1 MSERELIIGL
11 DLRDD
16 YAQLS
21 YALDLSNEVESIL
34 MEEYEHKF
42 LIPTVIG
49 LRKDINQWVF
59 GEEALILGRE
69 GKAQVIQNLLD
80 KVIKGYRIKLRG
92 SLYDPI
98 YLLER
103 FIYKVLLELKGR
115 MPEKTIRQMVIT
127 IKDMDMILVEAIY
140 KALENLGL
148 KKDRVQ
154 VQSHIKSYLSYV
166 LSQEKDIWMND
177 VALFNFDEYGFT
189 YSQIMIQRRRLP
201 YLVEVFSRDY
211 SKSLKYEELDQAI
224 ASENFDYILENIVN
238 DAMYKQ
244 IVSSI
249 YFTGKGFIDGLPKT
263 VVRNV
268 SKGRRIFIGQNLY
281 CKGACYFAQKLVGAS
296 KLNDFIFLLDDTIF
310 YTVSL
315 ILYDKGEYKT
325 ITIGKLGESIY
336 EPVTTL
342 EMILDEEE
350 SIKYQVMDKNG
361 NRIKED
367 MLLLDDL
374 PKRPNK
380 TTRVEFSLKYI
391 DSSRFI
397 IKIKDKGFGD
407 FYPSTNK
414 LWEKEVVIYG

>member
-34 MEEYEHKF
+34 MEEHEQKF
-42 LIPTVIG
+42 LIPTAIG
-49 LRKDINQWVF
+49 LRKDISQWAY
-59 GEEALILGRE
+59 GEEALILGKE
-69 GKAQVIQNLLD
+69 DKAQVVQSLLD
-80 KVIKGYRIKLRG
+80 KVIKGYRIKLYG

-103 FIYKVLLELKGR
+103 FIYKILLEIKGR
-115 MPEKTIRQMVIT
+115 MPDKTIRQMVIT
-127 IKDMDMILVEAIY
+127 IKDMDMILVEGIY

-148 KKDRVQ
+148 GKDRVQ

-177 VALFNFDEYGFT
+177 VALFDFDEHGFS
-189 YSQIMIQRRRLP
+189 YSQIIVQRRRLP

-211 SKSLKYEELDQAI
+211 SKSLKYEELGQAT
-224 ASENFDYILENIVN
+224 ASGNLDYILENIVN

-244 IVSSI
+244 IISSI
-249 YFTGKGFIDGLPKT
+249 YFTGKGFIDGLPKA
-263 VVRNV
+263 VVRNI
-268 SKGRRIFIGQNLY
+268 SKGRRVFIGQNLY
-281 CKGACYFAQKLVGAS
+281 SKGACYYAQKLVGMSA
-296 KLNDFIFLLDDTIF
+296 LNDFVFLLDDTIS

-315 ILYDKGEYKT
+315 VLYDKGEYKT
-325 ITIGKLGESIY
+325 VTIGKLGESIY
-336 EPVTTL
+336 EPVTAL
-342 EMILDEEE
+342 EAILDGEE

-361 NRIKED
+361 NRIQED
-367 MLLLDDL
+367 ILILDNL

-380 TTRVEFSLKYI
+380 TTRIEFTVNYTSN
-391 DSSRFI
+391 SRFKI
-397 IKIKDKGFGD
+397 HIKDKGFGD
-407 FYPSTNK
+407 LYPATNMS
-414 LWEKEVVIYG
+414 WEKEVVIYE

>member
-1 MSERELIIGL
+1 MIERELIIGL

-21 YALDLSNEVESIL
+21 YALDLSNEVEFVL
-34 MEEYEHKF
+34 MEEYEHQF
-42 LIPTVIG
+42 IIPTVIG
-49 LRKDINQWVF
+49 LRKDISQWVF

-69 GKAQVIQNLLD
+69 GKAQIVSNLLN
-80 KVIKGYRIKLRG
+80 KVIKGYRIKLYG

-103 FIYKVLLELKGR
+103 YIYKVLLELKGK
-115 MPEKTIRQMVIT
+115 MPDKTIRQMVIT

-148 KKDRVQ
+148 GKDRAQ

-166 LSQEKDIWMND
+166 LSQEKNIWMND
-177 VALFNFDEYGFT
+177 VALFDFDEYDFT
-189 YSQIMIQRRRLP
+189 YSQTKIQRRRLP

-211 SKSLKYEELDQAI
+211 SESLKYKELDQAI
-224 ASENFDYILENIVN
+224 DSGNFEYILENIVN

-244 IVSSI
+244 IISSI
-249 YFTGKGFIDGLPKT
+249 YFTGKGFIDGLPKA
-263 VVRNV
+263 VLRNI

-281 CKGACYFAQKLVGAS
+281 CKGACYYAQKLVGANT
-296 KLNDFIFLLDDTIF
+296 LNDFVFLLDDTIS

-315 ILYDKGEYKT
+315 FIYDKGEYKT
-325 ITIGKLGESIY
+325 VTLGKLGESIY

-350 SIKYQVMDKNG
+350 SIKYQVMDKNE
-361 NRIKED
+361 NKIQED
-367 MLLLDDL
+367 ILLLDDF

-391 DSSRFI
+391 DDSRFKINI
-397 IKIKDKGFGD
+397 IDKGFGD
-407 FYPSTNK
+407 LYPATNK
-414 LWEKEVVIYG
+414 VWEKEVVIYG

>member
-80 KVIKGYRIKLRG
+80 KVIKEYRIKLCG

-281 CKGACYFAQKLVGAS
+281 CKGACYYAQKLAGADT
-296 KLNDFIFLLDDTIF
+296 LNDFVFLLDDTIS
-310 YTVSL
+310 YTISL
-315 ILYDKGEYKT
+315 DLYDKGEYKT
-325 ITIGKLGESIY
+325 VTIGKLGESIY

-342 EMILDEEE
+342 DMILDEED
-350 SIKYQVMDKNG
+350 SIKFQVIDKNE
-361 NRIKED
+361 RKIQED
-367 MLLLDDL
+367 MLLLDNL

-380 TTRVEFSLKYI
+380 MTRVEFSLRYI
-391 DSSRFI
+391 DNSRFKI
-397 IKIKDKGFGD
+397 IIKDKGFGD
-407 FYPSTNK
+407 LYPSSNMV
-414 LWEKEVVIYG
+414 WEKEVVIYG

>member
-49 LRKDINQWVF
+49 LRKDISQWVF
-59 GEEALILGRE
+59 GEEALILARE
-69 GKAQVIQNLLD
+69 GKAQIVQNLLD
-80 KVIKGYRIKLRG
+80 KVIKGFRIKLYA

-103 FIYKVLLELKGR
+103 FIYKVLLELKAR
-115 MPEKTIRQMVIT
+115 MPDKTIRQMVIT
-127 IKDMDMILVEAIY
+127 IRDMDMILVEAIY

-148 KKDRVQ
+148 GKDRVQ

-166 LSQEKDIWMND
+166 LSQEKDIWRND

-211 SKSLKYEELDQAI
+211 SKSLRYEQLDQAI

-249 YFTGKGFIDGLPKT
+249 YFTGKGFIDGLPKS

-281 CKGACYFAQKLVGAS
+281 CKGACYYAQKLVGATS
-296 KLNDFIFLLDDTIF
+296 LSDFIFLLDDTIS

-315 ILYDKGEYKT
+315 LLYDKGEYKT
-325 ITIGKLGESIY
+325 VTIGKLGESIY
-336 EPVTTL
+336 EAATTL
-342 EMILDEEE
+342 EIILDEEE

-361 NRIKED
+361 NRIQED
-367 MLLLDDL
+367 MLFLDKL

-391 DSSRFI
+391 DSSRFK
-397 IKIKDKGFGD
+397 IKITDMGFGD
-407 FYPSTNK
+407 LYPSTNK
-414 LWEKEVVIYG
+414 SWEKEVVIYG